1 MTTME
6 SPSPTDTASAA
17 TLLTRTVY
25 LAYGVAAYVAFLVV
39 FLWAIAFVENASI
52 VVGGVEIVPRTID
65 RGGPSAGV
73 VAAVVVDL
81 GLLTLFA
88 AQHSAMARDGFKR
101 RWTRIVPQ
109 PIERSTYVLAAT
121 ACLAALLWWWHPITT
136 TVWDVSTSALRWVL
150 VAASLFGWV
159 LVLTSTFL
167 INHFDLFG
175 LRQVVANA
183 RRRPLPPYRFI
194 TPLWYGIVRHPIY
207 LGFVIAFWVAP
218 TMTVGHLLFACATTG
233 YIFIGIHLEER
244 DLIRDFGNDYVE
256 YRRRVPMLVPGLRAR
271 RASGPAHARVA

>member
-1 MTTME
+1 MTTTE
-6 SPSPTDTASAA
+6 TASTTDTVPPTS
-17 TLLTRTVY
+17 LLTRTGY

-39 FLWAIAFVENASI
+39 FLWAIAFVEDASI
-52 VVGGVEIVPRTID
+52 VIGGVEIVPRTID

-73 VAAVVVDL
+73 VTALTIDL

-88 AQHSAMARDGFKR
+88 AQHSVMARDGFKR
-101 RWTRIVPQ
+101 RWTLIVPQ

-121 ACLAALLWWWHPITT
+121 ACLAALLWWWHPITA
-136 TVWDVSTSALRWVL
+136 TVWDVSIPALRWIL
-150 VAASLFGWV
+150 VAVSLFGWV

-175 LRQVVANA
+175 LRQVVAHA

-207 LGFVIAFWVAP
+207 LGFVIAFWVTP
-218 TMTVGHLLFACATTG
+218 TMTVGHLVFACATTG
-233 YIFIGIHLEER
+233 YIFVGIHLEER
-244 DLIRDFGNDYVE
+244 DLIRSFGDDYVE
-256 YRRRVPMLVPGLRAR
+256 YRRHVPMLVPGLRTR
-271 RASGPAHARVA
+271 RASSRTHAQVG

>member
-1 MTTME
+1 MTTTE
-6 SPSPTDTASAA
+6 VPSSAETAPPTTV
-17 TLLTRTVY
+17 LTRAGY
-25 LAYGVAAYVAFLVV
+25 LAYGLVAYVAFLVV
-39 FLWAIAFVENASI
+39 FLSAIAFVENASI
-52 VVGGVEIVPRTID
+52 VIGGVEIVPRTID

-73 VAAVVVDL
+73 LIALAIDL

-88 AQHSAMARDGFKR
+88 AQHSVMARDGFKR

-121 ACLAALLWWWHPITT
+121 ACLAALLWWWHPITA
-136 TVWDVSTSALRWVL
+136 TVWDVATPAVRWIL
-150 VAASLFGWV
+150 VAVSLFGWV

-218 TMTVGHLLFACATTG
+218 TMTVGHLVFTCATTV
-233 YIFIGIHLEER
+233 YIFVGIRFEER
-244 DLIRDFGNDYVE
+244 DLIRAFGSDYVD
-256 YRRRVPMLVPGLRAR
+256 YRRRVPMLLPGLRAR
-271 RASGPAHARVA
+271 RSSRPGQAPVC

>member
-1 MTTME
+1 MATTE
-6 SPSPTDTASAA
+6 SPSPADTVSAT

-25 LAYGVAAYVAFLVV
+25 LVYGVVAYVAFLAV

-52 VVGGVEIVPRTID
+52 VVGGVEVVRRTID
-65 RGGPSAGV
+65 RGGASAGV
-73 VAAVVVDL
+73 VTALTIDV

-88 AQHSAMARDGFKR
+88 AQHSVMARDGFKR
-101 RWTRIVPQ
+101 RWTRLVPQ

-121 ACLAALLWWWHPITT
+121 MCLAALLWWWHPIPT
-136 TVWDVSTSALRWVL
+136 TVWDVSTPALRWVL
-150 VAASLFGWV
+150 VAAALFGWI
-159 LVLTSTFL
+159 LVLTSTLL

-175 LRQVVANA
+175 LRQVVASA

-218 TMTVGHLLFACATTG
+218 TMTVGHLVFACATTS
-233 YIFIGIHLEER
+233 YIFVGTHLEER
-244 DLIRDFGNDYVE
+244 DLIRAFGTDYVE
-256 YRRRVPMLVPGLRAR
+256 YRRRVPMLVPGLRTR
-271 RASGPAHARVA
+271 RASSRAHAQVG